1 MMKHDIASPSSML
14 VNEECFSRRLGRTS
28 GYREALNLTRGSRID
43 GDPFLWRRRRRRK
56 REVCSN
62 VPTKNLS
69 IRKIV
74 KFHFVRGMERKFLW
88 KFKSLDIF
96 LYFHFNFLNLR
107 FLSSLEEEIDAKNHP
122 LRVHV
127 SRVSFPYTEGD
138 PVESIIYAIDTNLPR
153 HERISI
159 LIRGPRVEGWDG
171 DRCGTIPYIS
181 GGRFMEI
188 RSAVSSRYNDRWP
201 RYDRAVAPVPYVSLG
216 VPPSTTYARPRRV
229 RICGSL
235 AGAPL
240 NMEES
245 GEITIRRVRSGL
257 RTRISLSCKLL
268 SLRGLSSPSPSRV

>member
-28 GYREALNLTRGSRID
+28 GYREALNLTRESRID
-43 GDPFLWRRRRRRK
+43 GDPFLWRRCWSTRK
-56 REVCSN
+56 SFYPKDCEISSTLLRS
-62 VPTKNLS
+62 
-69 IRKIV
+69 
-74 KFHFVRGMERKFLW
+74 FVRGIGRKF
-88 KFKSLDIF
+88 KILDIIS
-96 LYFHFNFLNLR
+96 FLNLSFWEISER
-107 FLSSLEEEIDAKNHP
+107 FPPKFIPEEGIVPKIIRSASTCHESVSHARGRSGRKHY
-122 LRVHV
+122 LRDRYEFT
-127 SRVSFPYTEGD
+127 STRADLDLD
-138 PVESIIYAIDTNLPR
+138 PGA
-153 HERISI
+153 
-159 LIRGPRVEGWDG
+159 RVEGWDG

-268 SLRGLSSPSPSRV
+268 SLRGLLSLPV

>member
-1 MMKHDIASPSSML
+1 M
-14 VNEECFSRRLGRTS
+14 VE
-28 GYREALNLTRGSRID
+28 RID
-43 GDPFLWRRRRRRK
+43 LLERPY
-56 REVCSN
+56 E
-62 VPTKNLS
+62 NLS
-69 IRKIV
+69 IREIV
-74 KFHFVRGMERKFLW
+74 KFLKHFFVRFEIERKFFCEIQKILFRELVISEIRREISERSLP
-88 KFKSLDIF
+88 KFIL
-96 LYFHFNFLNLR
+96 LP
-107 FLSSLEEEIDAKNHP
+107 EEEIVLKSSAPRVTSRFPILEIRWSRKHY
-122 LRVHV
+122 LRDRYEFT
-127 SRVSFPYTEGD
+127 STRADLDLD
-138 PVESIIYAIDTNLPR
+138 PEA
-153 HERISI
+153 
-159 LIRGPRVEGWDG
+159 RVEGWDG

-268 SLRGLSSPSPSRV
+268 SLRGLLSLPV